1 MSLTAEQANALLGS
15 ITTREQLRDLINQLD
30 IHSSGSITVLYSG
43 YTANGLDNS
52 QIIQGMLHN
61 GDDIRVI
68 DTTEAARFLNVDPTT
83 PNWNKPLY
91 QKLEQIIGGK
101 PDKWGT
107 PANQFLFGE
116 KAADGTRLPNGAWDT
131 ISARFVNETVG
142 EVRT

>member
-101 PDKWGT
+101 PDKWGYPRQPIPVWRKSRRWHT
-107 PANQFLFGE
+107 SSEWGLGHDLRPLCE
-116 KAADGTRLPNGAWDT
+116 
-131 ISARFVNETVG
+131 
-142 EVRT
+142 